1 MKRIVL
7 DEDTLYFAKSR
18 KNLKRTLQ
26 ILFNKTTPFPN
37 PRLLL
42 TLPLFV
48 PFSMK
53 YFFKITFETY
63 LEKVLTLL
71 SGIHFLM
78 IADGQILTTFSAL
91 L

>member
-7 DEDTLYFAKSR
+7 DEDTCVSLSR
-18 KNLKRTLQ
+18 GKTQSGLCKFFLIKRL
-26 ILFNKTTPFPN
+26 LFPN
-37 PRLLL
+37 PGLLL
-42 TLPLFV
+42 TLPLLV

-63 LEKVLTLL
+63 LEKVLPLL
-71 SGIHFLM
+71 PGIHFLI
-78 IADGQILTTFSAL
+78 IADGQILTVFLVL